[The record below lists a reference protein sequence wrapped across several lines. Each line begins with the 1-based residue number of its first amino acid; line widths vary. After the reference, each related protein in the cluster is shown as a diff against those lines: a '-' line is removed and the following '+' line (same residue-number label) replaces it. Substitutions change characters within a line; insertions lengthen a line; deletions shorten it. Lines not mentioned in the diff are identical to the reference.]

1 MESPELRRSGRW
13 FAGKPVQ
20 RPSAPAPASNWPEKK
35 TSSWK
40 RLVKVGGQ
48 PSQMMD
54 DASKLILGKADSDV
68 RTMAGSDLPLSAD
81 GASSPTTGPQELG
94 QENSENLGKLILGPP
109 PSPMAQS
116 ARPTS
121 SESSS
126 YPHRPSVATRKPRP
140 ACTSARTSSPAQPFS
155 LARSSTARTSSPA
168 RSPAQP
174 ALPVQPA
181 PVAQPVLPAQPA
193 RVIFSI
199 LCMHGRVV
207 CVAR

>member
-1 MESPELRRSGRW
+1 MESPELRKSGRW
-13 FAGKPVQ
+13 FAGKPVR

-109 PSPMAQS
+109 PSPMVQS

-126 YPHRPSVATRKPRP
+126 YPHRPPVATRKPRP
-140 ACTSARTSSPAQPFS
+140 ACTSAQPFS
-155 LARSSTARTSSPA
+155 PA
-168 RSPAQP
+168 RPPAQP

-181 PVAQPVLPAQPA
+181 PVARPALPAQPA
-193 RVIFSI
+193 RVIFLI
-199 LCMHGRVV
+199 LCMHGRAV